1 MSYSKLVVILK
12 LYMHLLNVRAYIS
25 TRDFGQAKLGLGTMH
40 GSVNRPAGNWLAFV
54 TLTISGL
61 WRRLADKQ
69 ATQTDKLYSRPTYY
83 LRLSRGIAHIV
94 CVNLF

>member
-25 TRDFGQAKLGLGTMH
+25 TRGFGQAKLGLGTMH

-54 TLTISGL
+54 TLTIAGL

-69 ATQTDKLYSRPTYY
+69 ATQADKLYSRPTYY
-83 LRLSRGIAHIV
+83 LRLSRG
-94 CVNLF
+94 